1 MHKYYNFKWA
11 NDGYVRKWEKFTK
24 DFWILYGD
32 KVDEINPSNRDMM
45 FWNNS
50 TDLKIKIMNLFEN
63 YVFILRS
70 SHFTNYD
77 DYLNQIKKTIQ
88 LINSTLKE

>member
-1 MHKYYNFKWA
+1 
-11 NDGYVRKWEKFTK
+11 
-24 DFWILYGD
+24 
-32 KVDEINPSNRDMM
+32 MM
-45 FWNNS
+45 LWNNS

-88 LINSTLKE
+88 LINPTLEQ